1 LLDIFSK
8 LIVVATIN
16 SIKSIIIDILKSHSM
31 KLYDINQHLNDQK
44 HKPNSLVEN
53 SPLGKE

>member
-1 LLDIFSK
+1 
-8 LIVVATIN
+8 
-16 SIKSIIIDILKSHSM
+16 M

-44 HKPNSLVEN
+44 HEPNSLVEN